1 MKTHPTFGN
10 VVVTEHAVTVELTL
24 RTVRD
29 GQPVAIF
36 TYAEIAKFAGLLAQ
50 IQAPAPEADDIGDML
65 A

>member
-10 VVVTEHAVTVELTL
+10 VVVTEHAATVELTL

-29 GQPVAIF
+29 GQPVAVF
-36 TYAEIAKFAGLLAQ
+36 TYPEIAKFAGLLAQ
-50 IQAPAPEADDIGDML
+50 IQQPAPKVDDLDDML

>member
-10 VVVTEHAVTVELTL
+10 VVVTEHAATVELTL

-36 TYAEIAKFAGLLAQ
+36 TYAEIAKFAALLAQ
-50 IQAPAPEADDIGDML
+50 IQPSAPMADDLDDML